1 MARGIERLSPLFPQR
16 VKKPGFY
23 ADGAGLYLQVTE
35 GAPNENGKRQLKKSW
50 CFRFMLAGRAREMGL
65 GPFHDYTLSEARDRA
80 REGRRL
86 VREGIDP
93 IERRKAQIQA
103 KALEA
108 ARSITFQAAAE
119 QFIELH
125 KAGWTHK
132 KSAEQWTS
140 SLRNFVYPV
149 FGSWPVQSVDTAAV
163 LKAIEPLW
171 LTKTTTAARTRGRI
185 ENILDWAAT
194 RGFRSK
200 GHNPAEWSGHL
211 EHSLPRPSTVK
222 TVEGHAAIPY
232 QELGAF
238 VQKLRADPATSA
250 RALEFLIL
258 TACRTAEILG
268 TRWSEIDF
276 DARSWTVPSERMK
289 GVAGKRRQHRVPL
302 SDAAM
307 AILSGLRKVAGKSA
321 FVFPGRDG
329 RGPFGLTALDTV
341 MRRMDISR
349 ERASVHGMRSTF
361 STWAAERMASV
372 PREIAE
378 QALAHTTA
386 GAVEKAYQRSDH
398 FERRRHLMD
407 AWAAYIA
414 QPETSAEVVRFNPA
428 TAEAT
433 G

>member
-1 MARGIERLSPLFPQR
+1 
-16 VKKPGFY
+16 
-23 ADGAGLYLQVTE
+23 
-35 GAPNENGKRQLKKSW
+35 
-50 CFRFMLAGRAREMGL
+50 
-65 GPFHDYTLSEARDRA
+65 
-80 REGRRL
+80 
-86 VREGIDP
+86 
-93 IERRKAQIQA
+93 
-103 KALEA
+103 
-108 ARSITFQAAAE
+108 
-119 QFIELH
+119 
-125 KAGWTHK
+125 
-132 KSAEQWTS
+132 
-140 SLRNFVYPV
+140 
-149 FGSWPVQSVDTAAV
+149 
-163 LKAIEPLW
+163 
-171 LTKTTTAARTRGRI
+171 
-185 ENILDWAAT
+185 
-194 RGFRSK
+194 
-200 GHNPAEWSGHL
+200 
-211 EHSLPRPSTVK
+211 
-222 TVEGHAAIPY
+222 VEGHAAIPY